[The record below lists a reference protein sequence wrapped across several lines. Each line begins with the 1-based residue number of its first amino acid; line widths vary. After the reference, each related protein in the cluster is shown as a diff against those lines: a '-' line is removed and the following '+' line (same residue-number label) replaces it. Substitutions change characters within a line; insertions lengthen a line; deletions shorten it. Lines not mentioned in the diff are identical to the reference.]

1 MQPGAVSG
9 IQFGGSF
16 PCDPTVEKDRRLYPE
31 TNSPA
36 APVPALPLY
45 NHGWTCGDSFFTQDC
60 RPHCSKKRVE
70 RSGSASSD
78 CVSYSCLPSLP
89 RFLAEMGNCNSSNV
103 NAESAEV
110 QVADAQ
116 RHPSLLTLKMRTNVK
131 FGWKPDMP
139 DHRDHHVTFDTVS
152 APSQIKRKAEGAPA
166 CL

>member
-1 MQPGAVSG
+1 MVASC
-9 IQFGGSF
+9 F
-16 PCDPTVEKDRRLYPE
+16 PHRPYANNLKYLVKDRQARFVVPLCVRHPE
-31 TNSPA
+31 
-36 APVPALPLY
+36 L
-45 NHGWTCGDSFFTQDC
+45 
-60 RPHCSKKRVE
+60 VE